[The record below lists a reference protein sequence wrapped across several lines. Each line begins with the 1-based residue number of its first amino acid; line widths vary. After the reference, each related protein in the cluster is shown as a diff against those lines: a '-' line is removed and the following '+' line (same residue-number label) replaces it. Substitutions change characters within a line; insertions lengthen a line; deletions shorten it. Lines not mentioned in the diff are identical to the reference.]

1 MPQPPELPEQFR
13 SFGSVF
19 DVLADDRP
27 MHWTIWDLDG
37 CIGEISWSDGVWVS
51 HPEAPGQAEG
61 AGDAP
66 HERWQDAIDAVIAG

>member
-13 SFGSVF
+13 SFGNVF

-27 MHWTIWDLDG
+27 MHWTIWDLADG
-37 CIGEISWSDGVWVS
+37 HV
-51 HPEAPGQAEG
+51 EG
-61 AGDAP
+61 AGDTP